1 MPPTWPR
8 IQLFGNGFGQDAST
22 AKVGIS
28 PASAVR
34 GSAVVPISAAAA
46 MRMEAVL
53 EIRCCI
59 GVMAS
64 SRIFGLLVWR
74 AVNSG
79 EAWESIA
86 GQSRAPDAA
95 QRVAVR

>member
-28 PASAVR
+28 PASAAR

-46 MRMEAVL
+46 MQMEMVL
-53 EIRCCI
+53 ERLATARFECPRFCI

-64 SRIFGLLVWR
+64 SVFLACGF
-74 AVNSG
+74 
-79 EAWESIA
+79 
-86 GQSRAPDAA
+86 SRLEGSE
-95 QRVAVR
+95 